1 MSDPVT
7 NVDIE
12 DVLASIRRL
21 VSGGAEQDRA
31 APARN
36 EAAERLV
43 LTPSQRIDEEDQ
55 SEQDQSEQDQSEQ
68 DQSEQDQPEQ
78 DVFAA
83 EPVVTNDDVSKSD
96 HLPESESDFEAEGES
111 VAETTEDE
119 ADQSAVERTVQSSD
133 MWEPDGDDEDAFA
146 DASEAPRL
154 EWRDAD
160 TEFAPEA
167 MSFDPDEMAADDLAS
182 DSFARSWDAEDEDAP
197 AAFELDEAVL
207 DEEAL
212 RDLVAEIVREEL
224 MGTLGERITRNVRKL
239 VRREI
244 HRALTSQDFD

>member
-43 LTPSQRIDEEDQ
+43 LTPSQRIDEE
-55 SEQDQSEQDQSEQ
+55 DQSEQ

>member
-21 VSGGAEQDRA
+21 VSGEGDATQK
-31 APARN
+31 
-36 EAAERLV
+36 
-43 LTPSQRIDEEDQ
+43 
-55 SEQDQSEQDQSEQ
+55 
-68 DQSEQDQPEQ
+68 

-83 EPVVTNDDVSKSD
+83 EPVVTNDDLHKPD
-96 HLPESESDFEAEGES
+96 DPADDLPEFETETETESEAGTGFETEAGSAAEAEAE
-111 VAETTEDE
+111 AETASDE
-119 ADQSAVERTVQSSD
+119 AATTDAAASPDRTVPSSE

-146 DASEAPRL
+146 DASDTPRL

-160 TEFAPEA
+160 PEFASEA
-167 MSFDPDEMAADDLAS
+167 VSFDPDEMAADDLAS
-182 DSFARSWDAEDEDAP
+182 ESFARSWDADDEADAAP
-197 AAFELDEAVL
+197 FELDEAVL
-207 DEEAL
+207 DEAAL

>member
-21 VSGGAEQDRA
+21 VSGGSEQERA
-31 APARN
+31 APTRN

-43 LTPSQRIDEEDQ
+43 LTPALRIDEEEATQ
-55 SEQDQSEQDQSEQ
+55 K
-68 DQSEQDQPEQ
+68 

-83 EPVVTNDDVSKSD
+83 EPVVTNDDLHKPD
-96 HLPESESDFEAEGES
+96 DLPGFETETESGAGNGFETEAGSAAEAETAS
-111 VAETTEDE
+111 DE
-119 ADQSAVERTVQSSD
+119 ATTTDAAASLDRTVQSSD

-146 DASEAPRL
+146 DSSETPTL

-160 TEFAPEA
+160 PEFAPEA
-167 MSFDPDEMAADDLAS
+167 VSFDPDEMAADDLAS
-182 DSFARSWDAEDEDAP
+182 ESFARSRDAEDEAVAAP
-197 AAFELDEAVL
+197 FELDEAVL
-207 DEEAL
+207 DEAAL

>member
-21 VSGGAEQDRA
+21 VSGGAEADRKDVELA
-31 APARN
+31 KR
-36 EAAERLV
+36 EDRLV
-43 LTPSQRIDEEDQ
+43 LTPSLRVDEEVA
-55 SEQDQSEQDQSEQ
+55 
-68 DQSEQDQPEQ
+68 PET

-83 EPVVTNDDVSKSD
+83 EPVVTNDDPPAPD
-96 HLPESESDFEAEGES
+96 DPPDDQPEVETENEAGNGFE
-111 VAETTEDE
+111 TEDG
-119 ADQSAVERTVQSSD
+119 SAVEAEPEAETARDEAATADAALSGEQTLRSSD

-146 DASEAPRL
+146 DASESPSL

-160 TEFAPEA
+160 PEFSPEA
-167 MSFDPDEMAADDLAS
+167 VSFDPDEMAADDLAS
-182 DSFARSWDAEDEDAP
+182 DSFARSWEDEDEAAAAP
-197 AAFELDEAVL
+197 FELDEAVL

-244 HRALTSQDFD
+244 HRALTTQDFD

>member
-43 LTPSQRIDEEDQ
+43 LTPSQRIDEE
-55 SEQDQSEQDQSEQ
+55 

>member
-21 VSGGAEQDRA
+21 VSGGSEQERA
-31 APARN
+31 APSRN

-43 LTPSQRIDEEDQ
+43 LTPALRIDEGDAPQ
-55 SEQDQSEQDQSEQ
+55 K
-68 DQSEQDQPEQ
+68 

-83 EPVVTNDDVSKSD
+83 EPVVTNDDLHKSGD
-96 HLPESESDFEAEGES
+96 LPDDLPETETETESEAGTGFETEAGSAAEAE
-111 VAETTEDE
+111 AETASDE
-119 ADQSAVERTVQSSD
+119 AATTEAAASPDRTAQSAD
-133 MWEPDGDDEDAFA
+133 MWEPDGDDEDAFS

-160 TEFAPEA
+160 PEFAPEA
-167 MSFDPDEMAADDLAS
+167 VSFDPDEMAADDLAS
-182 DSFARSWDAEDEDAP
+182 ESFARSWDAEDEAVAAP
-197 AAFELDEAVL
+197 FELDEAVI

-212 RDLVAEIVREEL
+212 RDLVAEIVRQEL